1 MVLKHGARAINF
13 FDDPTVRIAPAGSR
27 DPGSNG
33 DESGVNIA
41 YGFIIAA
48 LILFAGQVGH
58 GSDLERWL
66 RTLLPLP
73 SWPILPLASLGSA
86 GALLV
91 NLAFRNRRSKKD

>member
-1 MVLKHGARAINF
+1 
-13 FDDPTVRIAPAGSR
+13 VRITSA
-27 DPGSNG
+27 GSNG
-33 DESGVNIA
+33 LGSSGDETGLNIA

-48 LILFAGQVGH
+48 LILFAGLTGS

-73 SWPILPLASLGSA
+73 SWPILPLASLVSA

-91 NLAFRNRRSKKD
+91 NLVLRNRRGKGVNAGTRQ